1 MLDPIYQEALF
12 AKHILV
18 NHAGKQQ
25 DPFET
30 LFSLANLFN
39 IRITSGQELA
49 TKDMIHTAGLY
60 LGRSVPTAFY
70 QGFPRS
76 VRELTPEALL
86 FDQLFHYWNAAMRG
100 ELSEAGQSLFE
111 EQFHRIAF
119 REKTEI
125 KDFVIVTEAEAWNMV
140 ETMVEDML
148 SSTRPLSESQFDLV
162 REYVVENWYEPSNCA
177 SKDTAV
183 KLLLQTRD
191 RDPYFARFLEL
202 SDVIRIVDTINFEE
216 YGSRNIR
223 KLNFK
228 NQDRKFITRLID
240 FFFEAGPC
248 NVIDCFEKKQDWVGL
263 LHHIHYKP
271 VNEAAQQFVDAIRG
285 SENLSVYSQFEK
297 QMMEADILGA
307 AETLRKGKG
316 SGAVLRKLNYI
327 LSRVQGRDDEGE
339 LVDKIM
345 EMVRTN
351 NALILMQLIRS
362 YSREED
368 FENRTFKFTKHNR
381 LRIHQETDE
390 EYIRRE
396 SQLAPWT
403 RKWVCENLRKDLTE
417 IFHGKL
423 GKVYIDPAMDKI
435 ALPLQETA
443 SSGGYGVLPKGSRI
457 PIHCGKKIRAFTYWE
472 KVNDI
477 DLSVIGITE
486 DDRQIEFSW
495 RSMWGRQSD
504 AITFSG
510 DQTRGYDGGSEFF
523 DIELDAFRQQYPKVK
538 YLVFCN
544 NVFSGTPFSDCVC
557 RAGYMDR
564 DVLDSGEIFEPK
576 TVATSFAITGEST
589 FAYLFGID
597 LENRELVWLNVC
609 RDSNARVAGAT
620 GVAFLKDYFQET
632 EILNMDNFFRM
643 LASEVVE
650 DPMEAEIVVSDRPL
664 SISEGAEQIHS
675 YDFSRIL
682 ALMNA

>member
-1 MLDPIYQEALF
+1 MDLIFDNALF

-18 NHAGKQQ
+18 NHDGKEP
-25 DPFET
+25 DAFHA

-49 TKDMIHTAGLY
+49 SDDMIRIASQNIGIH
-60 LGRSVPTAFY
+60 VPTAFY
-70 QGFPRS
+70 LGFPQS
-76 VRELTPEALL
+76 VRALSPNELL
-86 FDQLFHYWNAAMRG
+86 FDQLFHYWHAAMNG
-100 ELSEAGQSLFE
+100 ELSEAGVSLFE
-111 EQFHRIAF
+111 EQFQRTAF
-119 REKTEI
+119 KEATPI
-125 KDFVIVTEAEAWNMV
+125 KDFTIVTEAQAWDLIDEMV
-140 ETMVEDML
+140 EQLL
-148 SSTRPLSESQFDLV
+148 SSTRPLSESQFELV
-162 REYVVENWYEPSNCA
+162 REYVVECWQEPSNCA

-216 YGSRNIR
+216 YGSRNLR
-223 KLNFK
+223 KLNLK
-228 NQDRKFITRLID
+228 NQDRKFITRLIN
-240 FFFEAGPC
+240 FFFEEGQC

-263 LHHIHYKP
+263 MHHIHYRP
-271 VNEAAQQFVDAIRG
+271 VNEAAQQFVEAIRG

-297 QMMEADILGA
+297 QMLEADILGA

-327 LSRVQGRDDEGE
+327 LSRCQGQDNEAE
-339 LVDKIM
+339 LVEKVM
-345 EMVRTN
+345 EMVRTD
-351 NALILMQLIRS
+351 NAIILMQLIRS

-381 LRIHQETDE
+381 LRIHEETDE
-390 EYIRRE
+390 EYSRRE

-403 RKWVCENLRKDLTE
+403 RKWVCESLRKNLDE
-417 IFHGKL
+417 IFHNKL
-423 GKVYIDPAMDKI
+423 GKVYIDPAMEKA
-435 ALPLQETA
+435 ALPLQETT
-443 SSGGYGVLPKGSRI
+443 SSGGYGVMAKGSRI

-472 KVNDI
+472 MVNDI

-495 RSMWGRQSD
+495 RSMWGRQSQ
-504 AITFSG
+504 AVTFSG

-523 DIELDAFRQQYPKVK
+523 DVDLEAFMQEYPKIE

-544 NVFSGTPFSDCVC
+544 NVFSGTPFSNCVC

-564 DVLDSGEIFEPK
+564 DILDSGEIFEPK
-576 TVATSFAITGEST
+576 TVATSFTITGETT

-597 LENRELVWLNVC
+597 LKNRELVWLNIC
-609 RDSNARVAGAT
+609 RDSNARVAGTT
-620 GVAFLKDYFQET
+620 GVAFLKDYFHET

-643 LASEVVE
+643 LASEVVD
-650 DPMEAEIVVSDRPL
+650 DPMEADIVVSDRTLTIP
-664 SISEGAEQIHS
+664 ENAEQIHS

-682 ALMNA
+682 ALMNT

>member
-1 MLDPIYQEALF
+1 MMDSIFENALF

-18 NHAGKQQ
+18 NHCGKKENA
-25 DPFET
+25 FHA

-49 TKDMIHTAGLY
+49 EGNMVLTASVNIGI
-60 LGRSVPTAFY
+60 SVPTAFY
-70 QGFPRS
+70 RGFPQS
-76 VRELTPEALL
+76 VRELSPDALL
-86 FDQLFHYWNAAMRG
+86 FDQLFHYWHAAVFG
-100 ELSEAGQSLFE
+100 ELSEAGVSLLE
-111 EQFHRIAF
+111 EQFERTAF
-119 REKTEI
+119 REKSAI

-140 ETMVEDML
+140 EAMVEDLL
-148 SSTRPLSESQFDLV
+148 SSTRPLSESQFELV
-162 REYVVENWYEPSNCA
+162 REYVVEHWYDPENCA

-183 KLLLQTRD
+183 RLLLQTRD
-191 RDPYFARFLEL
+191 RDPHFARFLQL

-216 YGSRNIR
+216 YGNRNIR
-223 KLNFK
+223 KLNLK

-240 FFFEAGPC
+240 FFFEEGQC
-248 NVIDCFEKKQDWVGL
+248 NVIDCFEKKQDWMGL

-297 QMMEADILGA
+297 QMLEADILGA

-316 SGAVLRKLNYI
+316 SGALLRKLNYI
-327 LSRVQGRDDEGE
+327 LSRCQGRDDEAE
-339 LVDKIM
+339 LVEKVM
-345 EMVRTN
+345 EMIRTD
-351 NALILMQLIRS
+351 NAIILMQLIRS

-381 LRIHQETDE
+381 LRVHEETDD
-390 EYIRRE
+390 EYARRE

-403 RKWVCENLRKDLTE
+403 RKWVRESLRKNLEE
-417 IFHGKL
+417 IFRNKL
-423 GKVYIDPAMDKI
+423 GKVYIDPAMEKI

-457 PIHCGKKIRAFTYWE
+457 PIQCGKKIRAFTYWE

-486 DDRQIEFSW
+486 DNRQIEFSW
-495 RSMWGRQSD
+495 RSMWGRQSQ
-504 AITFSG
+504 AVTFSG

-523 DIELDAFRQQYPKVK
+523 DVDLEAFMKEYPKVE

-544 NVFSGTPFSDCVC
+544 NVFSGTPFSDCIC

-564 DVLDSGEIFEPK
+564 DILDSGEIFEPK
-576 TVATSFAITGEST
+576 TVATSFAITGETT

-597 LENRELVWLNVC
+597 LKNRELVWLNVS
-609 RDSNARVAGAT
+609 RDSNARIAGTT
-620 GVAFLKDYFQET
+620 GLAFLKDYFHET
-632 EILNMDNFFRM
+632 DVFNMAGFFRM
-643 LASEVVE
+643 QATEVVE
-650 DPMEAEIVVSDRPL
+650 DPLEAEIIVSDQTL
-664 SISEGAEQIHS
+664 SIPEGAEQIHS
-675 YDFSRIL
+675 YDFSRVL
-682 ALMNA
+682 AFLNV